1 METLAMNHVL
11 GASITDRII
20 EIIVDAPACQMGHVA
35 HLLPDLF
42 LREVFNALLYLSR
55 NGQLNLKVDG
65 QEGVTITV
73 SPRSFN

>member
-1 METLAMNHVL
+1 METIVMNHVP
-11 GASITDRII
+11 GASITDRIF
-20 EIIVDAPACQMGHVA
+20 EIIAHAPGCQMRHVA
-35 HLLPDLF
+35 HLLPDLS
-42 LREVFNALLYLSR
+42 LREVFNALCYLSS